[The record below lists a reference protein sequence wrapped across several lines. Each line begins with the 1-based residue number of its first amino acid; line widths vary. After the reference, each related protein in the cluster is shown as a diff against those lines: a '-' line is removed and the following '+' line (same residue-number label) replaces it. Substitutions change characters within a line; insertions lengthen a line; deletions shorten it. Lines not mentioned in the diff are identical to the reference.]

1 MNTRHNQVEGD
12 HKLKDKTVLNLM
24 GLIEDVTGK
33 LRECIKLLDGSFTDD
48 GLQQLIS
55 VISLIDTYTKQTHDD
70 PLLVLLPLDP
80 ENIRTRLR
88 SIKSELSL
96 VVEAITS
103 NLL

>member
-1 MNTRHNQVEGD
+1 M
-12 HKLKDKTVLNLM
+12 KDKSVLNLM
-24 GLIEDVTGK
+24 GLIEDVTEK
-33 LRECIKLLDGSFTDD
+33 LRECIGLFDSSCTDD

-55 VISLIDTYTKQTHDD
+55 AISLIDTYTEQTHDD

-88 SIKSELSL
+88 SVKSELSL
-96 VVEAITS
+96 VVEGITS